1 METTL
6 LNSVSL
12 TASEWSNSKLVS
24 LLSQYGDAIREDPH
38 KFGVLTPEVMK
49 CFGISPQ
56 EQHDWSLTLS
66 YVYGVTLVLTNQNTG
81 EVRHE
86 NGSYIV

>member
-6 LNSVSL
+6 PNSVSL
-12 TASEWSNSKLVS
+12 PAWEWSNSKLVS

-38 KFGVLTPEVMK
+38 QFGVLTPKVMT
-49 CFGISPQ
+49 CFGVAPQ
-56 EQHDWSLTLS
+56 EQQDWSLTLS

>member
-6 LNSVSL
+6 PNSVSL
-12 TASEWSNSKLVS
+12 PASEWSNSKLVS

-38 KFGVLTPEVMK
+38 KFGVFTPTVMT
-49 CFGISPQ
+49 CFGIAPQ
-56 EQHDWSLTLS
+56 EQHDWCLRLS
-66 YVYGVTLVLTNQNTG
+66 YSYGITLVLTNQNTS

>member
-6 LNSVSL
+6 LNSSSL
-12 TASEWSNSKLVS
+12 PAWEWSNSKLVS

-38 KFGVLTPEVMK
+38 KFEVLTPKVMK
-49 CFGISPQ
+49 CFGIVPQ
-56 EQHDWSLTLS
+56 EQHEWSLTLS